1 VPKVDPQTSSQG
13 LLADCAKVIGV
24 IRDATV
30 DVSRRSALELLA
42 APVLLGS
49 LVAFPLRA
57 GAEPYPTK
65 PIRIIVPYPAGGP
78 YDGIPRIIAQWI
90 SAQLGWPI
98 VMDNRIGATGL
109 IGLMAAKQAA
119 ADGHTLVVVTT
130 STHGSM
136 PALKRNLAYDAV
148 RDFAPIVLMADATLV
163 LLVRDDLPV
172 QSVAEL
178 IGMMREK
185 PGQLNYSTGGYG
197 SPHHLATITLFQ
209 RAGLPHNVAVHVPF
223 AGLAPALMALLGGN
237 AQFMITSTGAAT
249 QHIASGRLRPL
260 AITSLKRSP
269 RLPAVPTMAELGYP
283 GFEVVAWCGLA
294 AAAGTPD
301 AIVTRWNELAN
312 DALRDPKVRDQI
324 SALDY
329 DIRGGTAKDF
339 ADFVALD
346 IGRYK
351 KLAADMGLAED

>member
-1 VPKVDPQTSSQG
+1 VR
-13 LLADCAKVIGV
+13 LN
-24 IRDATV
+24 
-30 DVSRRSALELLA
+30 RRSAAKL
-42 APVLLGS
+42 
-49 LVAFPLRA
+49 LVAPAVMAGLRTFASA
-57 GAEPYPTK
+57 GAEPYPGK
-65 PIRIIVPYPAGGP
+65 PVRIIVPYPAGGP
-78 YDGIPRIIAQWI
+78 YDGIPRLIAQWI
-90 SAQLGWPI
+90 GAQHGWSI
-98 VMDNRIGATGL
+98 VIDNRSGATGI
-109 IGLMAAKQAA
+109 IGVVAAKQAP

-148 RDFAPIVLMADATLV
+148 KDFAPIVLMADAALV
-163 LLVRDDLPV
+163 LLVRHELPV
-172 QSVAEL
+172 RSVAQLVEV
-178 IGMMREK
+178 MREQ
-185 PGQLNYSTGGYG
+185 PGRLNYSTGGYG
-197 SPHHLATITLFQ
+197 SPHHLATMTLFY
-209 RAGLPHNVAVHVPF
+209 RAGLPQNIAVHVPF
-223 AGLAPALMALLGGN
+223 AGLGPALMALLGGN